1 MPYCTH
7 GVKKCYT
14 AGFCD
19 CLEIVALL
27 YLMMAVPP
35 FAFLHNE
42 YPIPPCQRLQMVI
55 PTETEGLLFHPSP
68 PPHLF
73 WQTVA
78 PLPPPLFRVDRSG
91 LGPGVHGSVCCIY
104 CGAIGIGC
112 GRNLRGALGRATAKT
127 PKSDLASTPLL
138 MKSQFGMGSPQQ
150 NIAVPHWLSTATSGN
165 WKLRCK
171 L

>member
-1 MPYCTH
+1 MNIQFPHAKDCKWSYPQRQKAYCST
-7 GVKKCYT
+7 
-14 AGFCD
+14 
-19 CLEIVALL
+19 
-27 YLMMAVPP
+27 P
-35 FAFLHNE
+35 
-42 YPIPPCQRLQMVI
+42 
-55 PTETEGLLFHPSP
+55 P

-171 L
+171 LWIQNISDNLVSRDLYKCHWFLCSLDK